1 VAKMGRPSSFS
12 QVAADEIC
20 TRIAKG
26 ESLRAICADEEAG
39 WLPTATTVHRWLND
53 KDRADFR
60 EQYARARDAQADF
73 YVDQIIE
80 IADAP
85 NATVNAK
92 TGEPEVRDAQ
102 RDRLRVD
109 ARKWV
114 AARLAPK
121 KYGERLE
128 LAGEIENVTRVIADK
143 PQTDEEWAEAHGADL
158 GAAAGASTCAH

>member
-1 VAKMGRPSSFS
+1 MAKMGRPSSFS
-12 QVAADEIC
+12 QEAADEIC

-26 ESLRAICADEEAG
+26 QSLRSICSDEQSG
-39 WLPTATTVHRWLND
+39 WLPNVATVYRWLGD
-53 KDRADFR
+53 PDRADFR
-60 EQYARARDAQADF
+60 DQYARARDAQADHF
-73 YVDQIIE
+73 VDEIIE

-85 NATVNAK
+85 NATTNAN
-92 TGEPEVRDAQ
+92 GEVEVRDPQ

-128 LAGEIENVTRVIADK
+128 LAGEIENVTRAISDK

-158 GAAAGASTCAH
+158 GAATGAATRLN